1 MDDKFKEILA
11 GLPEKRQRS
20 RLAPY
25 CDLID
30 ELRRRRLTYR
40 DIAQILAEKCQLNV
54 ASSTIVRFMR
64 TRSMA
69 KGNRPKCQAPTLV
82 KGPEANSAA
91 RSSEEAS
98 CAAKETPAVDVVYQR
113 IASIKQRPASIPTTA
128 KRFHYD
134 PNEPLR
140 LPQGIG
146 PKKTDE

>member
-11 GLPEKRQRS
+11 GLPEKRHRS

-54 ASSTIVRFMR
+54 ASSPIVRFMR

-69 KGNRPKCQAPTLV
+69 KGNRPKCQAATLV
-82 KGPEANSAA
+82 NSPEANSVT

-113 IASIKQRPASIPTTA
+113 VASIKQRPALIPETA
-128 KRFHYD
+128 KLFHYD
-134 PNEPLR
+134 PNEPLQ
-140 LPQGIG
+140 LPPRIA
-146 PKKTDE
+146 PRKTNE